1 MEDHRQDIIHEAAVL
16 LAASSCPRIVT
27 LHDVYET
34 SVEMVLILE
43 LYVSNTFNFN
53 KKFNVS
59 FNRMAGGELQRMVD
73 IQEGLG
79 EAETIRILRQ
89 LLLGLSFLHDRN
101 IAHLDIKPQNILL
114 TESDVGSDV
123 KLCDFG
129 ISRLIENGVEV
140 REILGTPDYVGEFT
154 QFDFM
159 HFFY

>member
-1 MEDHRQDIIHEAAVL
+1 
-16 LAASSCPRIVT
+16 
-27 LHDVYET
+27 
-34 SVEMVLILE
+34 
-43 LYVSNTFNFN
+43 
-53 KKFNVS
+53 
-59 FNRMAGGELQRMVD
+59 MVD

-114 TESDVGSDV
+114 TGPDVGSDV

-140 REILGTPDYVGEFT
+140 REILGTPDYVGKSAERMKDKWRKNRR
-154 QFDFM
+154 QNRRKKGRNSAEEGQKIKRRQK
-159 HFFY
+159 